1 MFSASP
7 ITAITSLAYS
17 LHCGEAPDVFWKDL
31 ERALRDAF
39 GHRLFTVL
47 AYDSQN
53 GLLGRVYST
62 RPDFNPVGGRKR
74 VTKSMW
80 TRHVLKDGN
89 IFRGSTRED
98 IKAVFSD
105 YEVLWANGC
114 ESVLNIPVRKR
125 GVTIG
130 SLNLLDGAG
139 QYNDAL
145 IELAYVFAQL
155 SVIPLEASRAALQLL
170 DNASG
175 NLEEV

>member
-17 LHCGEAPDVFWKDL
+17 LHCGEAPDVFWKNL
-31 ERALRDAF
+31 ERTLQDAF

-47 AYDSQN
+47 AYDPQSR
-53 GLLGRVYST
+53 LLERVYST

-80 TRHVLKDGN
+80 TRHVLEDGK

-114 ESVLNIPVRKR
+114 ESVLNIPVRKQ

-130 SLNLLDGAG
+130 SLNLLDRAG

-155 SVIPLEASRAALQLL
+155 SVIPLEASRTALQLL
-170 DNASG
+170 DNGSG
-175 NLEEV
+175 KLEEV

>member
-1 MFSASP
+1 MFAASP
-7 ITAITSLAYS
+7 ITTISSLAYS
-17 LHCGEAPDVFWKDL
+17 LHCGEAPGVFWKDL
-31 ERALRDAF
+31 ERALQDAF

-74 VTKSMW
+74 LTKSRW
-80 TRHVLKDGN
+80 TRHVLEDGK

-114 ESVLNIPVRKR
+114 ESVLNIPVRKQ
-125 GVTIG
+125 GATIG

-155 SVIPLEASRAALQLL
+155 SVIPLKASPSALQRL
-170 DNASG
+170 DNDSG
-175 NLEEV
+175 NLEQV